1 MSAVKQLLVDGE
13 FKMRRGLIISP
24 TIAYESWGELNVGAS
39 NAVMIFTGLSP
50 NAHVA
55 SSIEDPSSGW
65 WEDMVGPD
73 KPINTNRYFVVCI
86 NSLGSCFGSTGPFST
101 NPVTGSPY
109 RLDFPVLTLEDVADG
124 GALVVDHL
132 GIDKLHAVVGASMG
146 GMSALAFTLLHPG
159 RSAGLICISSA
170 ARSLPFSIA
179 IRSLPPISTFR
190 FRASTTT

>member
-13 FKMRRGLIISP
+13 FKMRRGSIISP
-24 TIAYESWGELNVGAS
+24 TIAYESWGELNADAS

-73 KPINTNRYFVVCI
+73 KPIDTNRYFVVCI

-101 NPVTGSPY
+101 NPATGSQTSPNI
-109 RLDFPVLTLEDVADG
+109 
-124 GALVVDHL
+124 H
-132 GIDKLHAVVGASMG
+132 
-146 GMSALAFTLLHPG
+146 
-159 RSAGLICISSA
+159 
-170 ARSLPFSIA
+170 
-179 IRSLPPISTFR
+179 
-190 FRASTTT
+190 